1 MDIQAK
7 EVNHIE
13 PKVAASN
20 ACFHC
25 GEACETDRVILQDKV
40 FCCEGCKTVY
50 EILNNNDLCRYYDLD
65 ENAGVSL
72 KGRTTLE
79 YAFLDDPSVKERLLD
94 FTDGTTSK
102 ISFYL
107 PQIHCASCIWL
118 LENLYKLN
126 DGITQSRVNFLKKEI
141 FITYLED
148 SSSLRKIV
156 ELLASIGYAPSINLG
171 DLDQGKKPVIERKFF
186 YKMGVAGFAFG
197 NIMLLSFPEYLGL
210 DKSID
215 GDFFQLFGYLNI
227 LLALPLIFYSGSDYL
242 RSAWQGLKQKTL
254 NIDVPISL
262 GILTLFGRSVFEI
275 LTHTG
280 AGYLDSLAG
289 LVFFLLIGKWFQQR
303 TYHHISF
310 ERDYKSYF
318 PIAALLKTDQG
329 TQSVSLDRL
338 NPGDSIIV
346 KHQELIPAD
355 AVLLKGEA
363 EIDYS
368 FVTGESA
375 PIACKTGDKVF
386 AGGRQVGSS
395 PIELSLT
402 KKVSQSYLT
411 ELWNDEAFT
420 KRMDSDTVKLAD
432 QVGKAFT
439 AVILLIA
446 FSTLFYW
453 LARDTGIAIN
463 AFTAVLIIA
472 CPCAVALAI
481 PFIFGN
487 AIRILGRHGFFL
499 KNTSIIERL
508 AQIKDTIFDK
518 TGTITIRE
526 GGQINFEGAPLNW
539 AERQAILQ
547 LTERSGHPA
556 SRRIHQYILS
566 MAESQEATDSDKD
579 LPTVKEWKEVIGKGV
594 QGIVFQKFIKL
605 GSASFMDN
613 FLQDDCPEKGCVY
626 LQINDQIR
634 GFFRMDNLFREG
646 TWEVLEYFKNR
657 GEIHLLSGDN
667 DNTKNLLTPIF
678 EDGQLRYRQS
688 PKDKLQFVKQLQ
700 AEGKEVMMLGDG
712 LNDAGAL
719 QQSDAGLVVSENTNN
734 FTPAC
739 DAILEA
745 GRFSSLPTFME
756 FSRRSIRLVYWAY
769 GFALIYNIIGLSFAV
784 QGALSPIVAAIL
796 MPLSSISIVTFGMIS
811 SNLTAKKM
819 GL

>member
-1 MDIQAK
+1 VVTQ
-7 EVNHIE
+7 
-13 PKVAASN
+13 
-20 ACFHC
+20 CYHC
-25 GEACETDRVILQDKV
+25 GEDCVDEKIMIEDKA
-40 FCCEGCKTVY
+40 FCCEGCKTVF
-50 EILNNNDLCRYYDLD
+50 EILNNNDLCQYYQID

-72 KGRTTLE
+72 KGKPSLE
-79 YAFLDDPSVKERLLD
+79 YAYLDDPAVQERLVD
-94 FTDGTTSK
+94 FTDGKMTRVT
-102 ISFYL
+102 FYL

-126 DGITQSRVNFLKKEI
+126 DGITQSRVQFLKKEI
-141 FITYLED
+141 YITYEEGTTT
-148 SSSLRKIV
+148 LRQVV
-156 ELLASIGYAPSINLG
+156 ELLASLGYAPTINLS
-171 DLDQGKKPVIERKFF
+171 DLDQQDKPVIERKFY

-210 DKSID
+210 DKTTD
-215 GDFFQLFGYLNI
+215 GTFFQVFGYLNI
-227 LLALPLIFYSGSDYL
+227 LLALPLVFYSGSDYL
-242 RSAWQGLKQKTL
+242 LSAWRGLKQKTL

-318 PIAALLKTDQG
+318 PIAALLKEKEQTR
-329 TQSVSLDRL
+329 SVSLDRL
-338 NPGDSIIV
+338 NVGDNIIV

-355 AVLLKGEA
+355 SVLLKGEA
-363 EIDYS
+363 QIDYS

-375 PIACKTGDKVF
+375 PVYCRTGDKIF
-386 AGGRQVGSS
+386 AGGRQVGADA
-395 PIELSLT
+395 IELSLT
-402 KKVSQSYLT
+402 KRVSQSYLT

-420 KRMDSDTVKLAD
+420 KKTDSDSVKLAD
-432 QVGKAFT
+432 KVGKAFT
-439 AVILLIA
+439 IVILLIA
-446 FSTLFYW
+446 FTTLFYW
-453 LARDTGIAIN
+453 LSRDTSIAIN

-487 AIRILGRHGFFL
+487 AIRILGRHHFFL
-499 KNTSIIERL
+499 KNTSVIERL
-508 AQIKDTIFDK
+508 AQIRHAIFDK
-518 TGTITIRE
+518 TGTITLRE
-526 GGQINFEGAPLNW
+526 SGEVDFAGEPLSS
-539 AERQAILQ
+539 AERQILMQ
-547 LTERSGHPA
+547 LTGLSSHPA
-556 SRRIHQYILS
+556 SRRIHQYLS
-566 MAESQEATDSDKD
+566 RQGDKGD
-579 LPTVKEWKEVIGKGV
+579 EVLDKSLLQVKEWKEVVGKGV
-594 QGIVFQKFIKL
+594 QGMVLHKNVKI
-605 GSASFMDN
+605 GSAGFMDA
-613 FLQDDCPEKGCVY
+613 FLREKCQEADGVY
-626 LQINDQIR
+626 VQINDQIR
-634 GFFRMDNLFREG
+634 GYFKMDNLFRRG

-657 GEIHLLSGDN
+657 GSIYLLSGDN
-667 DNTKNLLTPIF
+667 DKTKGILQPLF
-678 EDGQLRYRQS
+678 AREEHLRFRQS
-688 PKDKLQFVKQLQ
+688 PKDKLHFVKGLQ

-719 QQSDAGLVVSENTNN
+719 QQSDAGLVISENTNN

-745 GRFSSLPTFME
+745 GQFERLPRFLE
-756 FSRRSIRLVYWAY
+756 FCRTSIRLVYWAY

-811 SNLTAKKM
+811 SNFMARRMEL
-819 GL
+819 